1 MAILDKQYKMAESI
15 YLEQNNI
22 DEAME
27 MYQEMHK
34 WDEAIEVAE
43 AKVNHLNPS
52 NAILGYFHP
61 KHNGAK
67 IFENH
72 PNPVML
78 VFIGYALPEF
88 SQKSTHVP
96 GFQSFLII
104 IIIIGIYIAPFPFIK
119 CSKALHIVIV

>member
-43 AKVNHLNPS
+43 AKVYHLNPS
-52 NAILGYFHP
+52 NAIRLLSSEAQWRKDF
-61 KHNGAK
+61 
-67 IFENH
+67 
-72 PNPVML
+72 
-78 VFIGYALPEF
+78 
-88 SQKSTHVP
+88 
-96 GFQSFLII
+96 
-104 IIIIGIYIAPFPFIK
+104 
-119 CSKALHIVIV
+119 